1 MQESNFVYDFLAN
14 KALKG
19 FCIQEGHVVPK
30 IMLTRKDNEE
40 VRAVLTESCNSYMD
54 KWLQDATGNLNKLL
68 EKTLDKVELFDI
80 LPGTIVKLVLSHK
93 QTIELIYLGNYE
105 FYVLNDSVSCFKPLD
120 MLKALSLS
128 FEKGCVTYFQAFRDS
143 NPYPV
148 PEVLFNADIQ
158 LIILM
163 NSNVIGNPYLQSQQ
177 LAVTKSLDKVFA
189 WSAERLP
196 GRFNENQLTDNEGAI
211 FYLDLLNNEFKIN
224 LDYSQLHYNDLVATL
239 SPVCN
244 IIHTGRGLSN
254 ISSGKFSLYE
264 TIDSYSFNIRKK
276 AEVSI

>member
-143 NPYPV
+143 NPYPGT
-148 PEVLFNADIQ
+148 ELLFKGDIQ
-158 LIILM
+158 TIILM
-163 NSNVIGNPYLQSQQ
+163 NSNVIGSPYLQTQQ
-177 LAVTKSLDKVFA
+177 LASSKSLDKVFA
-189 WSAERLP
+189 WNAERLP
-196 GRFNENQLTDNEGAI
+196 GRFTENQLTDNKGAI
-211 FYLDLLNNEFKIN
+211 FFLDLLNNEFKIN
-224 LDYSQLHYNDLVATL
+224 LVYSKRHYCDLVSTL

-244 IIHTGRGLSN
+244 IKHTGRGLSN
-254 ISSGKFSLYE
+254 MSSGKFSLYE
-264 TIDSYSFNIRKK
+264 TMDGYSLNIIKK